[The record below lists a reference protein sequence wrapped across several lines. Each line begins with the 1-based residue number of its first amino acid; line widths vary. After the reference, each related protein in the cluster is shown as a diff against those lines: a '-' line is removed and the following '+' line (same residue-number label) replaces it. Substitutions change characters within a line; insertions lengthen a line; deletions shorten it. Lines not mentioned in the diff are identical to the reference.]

1 MLGTIGAVAKIEGRN
16 VMKKCTSTAINW
28 VRVRAPVRSRMN
40 AIWGSYCICSVGDG
54 LMVTSFEVDK
64 PFPSKLSGKTAIA
77 VAVAWRDA
85 WLAVTRG
92 AMAHYTPLSLYLI
105 PMTG

>member
-1 MLGTIGAVAKIEGRN
+1 M
-16 VMKKCTSTAINW
+16 
-28 VRVRAPVRSRMN
+28 
-40 AIWGSYCICSVGDG
+40 
-54 LMVTSFEVDK
+54 TSFGVDK
-64 PFPSKLSGKTAIA
+64 SFPSKLSGKTAI
-77 VAVAWRDA
+77 AVAWRDA